1 MVGYFFTLLRPLNCK
16 SMYILL
22 HGLTNND
29 RRPNVYWDPAFSCS
43 ATKYIKSIKQSLF
56 VHYCYSYHTFHTSYI
71 HHQQLSYS
79 SYSIHLSS
87 TVIIHFIHHTSII
100 NSYHTFHTSYIYHQ
114 QLSYSSYIIHLSSTA
129 IIHFIHHTS
138 IIKHIVLASYMHFM
152 TSFISPLSG
161 FIDVSLSI

>member
-56 VHYCYSYHTFHTSYI
+56 VHYIATVIIHFIHHTYIINSYHTFHTSYI
-71 HHQQLSYS
+71 HHQQLSYI
-79 SYSIHLSS
+79 SYIIHLSS
-87 TVIIHFIHHTSII
+87 TVIIQFIHHTSII
-100 NSYHTFHTSYIYHQ
+100 NSYHTFHTSYIHYQ
-114 QLSYSSYIIHLSSTA
+114 AYCAS
-129 IIHFIHHTS
+129 FIH
-138 IIKHIVLASYMHFM
+138 AFY
-152 TSFISPLSG
+152 
-161 FIDVSLSI
+161 D